1 MVKDLFGDDWLR
13 TVDSNGNYILEH
25 EPTGNTYVFDSSG
38 ALAASSVGVGGNQ
51 PITDFTGSN
60 LSRNS
65 SGVLNATD
73 TDTNTEK
80 TTDEIR
86 QAVEGDVEVT
96 DLLGNTGTNGQILK
110 TDGSALS
117 FADDNTYSP
126 PPSGIVQYTSNAT
139 GYDINT
145 SGFTAVPWDTVVTP
159 NSSYDQP
166 TNEEIEFTNAGTYW
180 VNTRLMF
187 SGTVDRANPAT
198 FMFLNGN
205 QLEGGGQSG
214 YIRNNS
220 GHNDGSSGFARYVE
234 VNANDT
240 LTIRTTERGN
250 SGTITLNG
258 GESILSI
265 EQRE

>member
-1 MVKDLFGDDWLR
+1 MVKDLFGDDWVR

-38 ALAASSVGVGGNQ
+38 ALASPSVGVGGNQ
-51 PITDFTGSN
+51 PIEDFTGSN

-73 TDTNTEK
+73 TNTEK
-80 TTDEIR
+80 DASEIR

-96 DLLGNTGTNGQILK
+96 DLLGNAGTDGQFLK

-117 FADDNTYSP
+117 FGDVI

-159 NSSYDQP
+159 NSSYNQP

-220 GHNDGSSGFARYVE
+220 GHNDGSSGFSRYVE

>member
-1 MVKDLFGDDWLR
+1 MVKDVFGDDWVR

-38 ALAASSVGVGGNQ
+38 ALASPSVGVGGNQ
-51 PITDFTGSN
+51 PIEDFTGSN

-65 SGVLNATD
+65 SGVLNAN
-73 TDTNTEK
+73 DTNTEK

-86 QAVEGDVEVT
+86 QAVEGDIEVT
-96 DLLGNTGTNGQILK
+96 DLLGNAGTNGQLLK

-159 NSSYDQP
+159 NSSYNQP
-166 TNEEIEFTNAGTYW
+166 TNEELEFTNAGTYW
-180 VNTRLMF
+180 VHTRLMF
-187 SGTVDRANPAT
+187 SSTTQRVNPAT

-214 YIRNNS
+214 YMRTAD
-220 GHNDGSSGFARYVE
+220 GHNDASSGFARYVE
-234 VNANDT
+234 VNANDK
-240 LTIRTTERGN
+240 LTIETTQRGN
-250 SGTITLNG
+250 TGTVTLNG